1 MSVHHRTGPRTSC
14 IRPAAISLACGLLIG
29 GYIPHVQAAGD
40 YGVLRLQLGTVN
52 QFAYQ
57 PDLTLNTLTEFQ
69 GITAGEKGS
78 CLMNWASGGVNVDL
92 ARLVPYGGAGAT
104 MPGFGYTSIGV
115 YDGPKGTP
123 CSRVDAHTNEYLQF
137 GLGTYTRTTIGAN
150 AVDRMEMDLEVK
162 DDAKVLLKTYIAGS
176 LTGTYELR
184 TGGSI
189 VPGEGYGPTS
199 TGQPPESDPAHRIV
213 NCSAR
218 SDSGPDSGP
227 NDNCRWIINDLAQA
241 IEIVAVNGSFSLEGG
256 GDWAGTDAYNNNTL
270 FYLTH
275 VVEGSFGTSCT
286 GSTPPLSIGGLTDAD
301 CTVTRTQGSS
311 TGVCPSVN
319 YVFRDIS
326 GAANGCEFIKSP
338 GSQFAASVD
347 ITFPPEP
354 RTELNAVPGTTL
366 GFADGLGGIV
376 SFVPG
381 LCTGTVV
388 PIGGGW
394 TISEVLT
401 ATPPPG
407 YVDVVP
413 GNIYADWAC
422 ILEQDVDYLG
432 PLLNP
437 QMQVRQVILF
447 WGDLLI
453 IRD

>member
-1 MSVHHRTGPRTSC
+1 MNVQIRTGLSTSC
-14 IRPAAISLACGLLIG
+14 IRSAVISLAAGLLIG

-57 PDLTLNTLTEFQ
+57 AALGSPLTALQ

-78 CLMNWASGGVNVDL
+78 CLMSWASGGVDL
-92 ARLVPYGGAGAT
+92 ARLIPNGGAGAT

-123 CSRVDAHTNEYLQF
+123 CSRVDASTNEYLQF
-137 GLGTYTRTTIGAN
+137 GLGNYTRTNIGAN
-150 AVDRMEMDLEVK
+150 AVDRMEIDVEVK
-162 DDAKVLLKTYIAGS
+162 NDARLLLKTYIAGS

-189 VPGEGYGPTS
+189 VSGEGYGPTS

-301 CTVTRTQGSS
+301 CTVTRTQASS

>member
-1 MSVHHRTGPRTSC
+1 MNVQIRTGLRTSC
-14 IRPAAISLACGLLIG
+14 IRSAAISLACGLLIG

-40 YGVLRLQLGTVN
+40 YGVLRLQLGTAN

-92 ARLVPYGGAGAT
+92 ARLVPYGGAGAA

-123 CSRVDAHTNEYLQF
+123 CSRVDASTNEYLRF
-137 GLGTYTRTTIGAN
+137 GLGNYTRTNIGAN
-150 AVDRMEMDLEVK
+150 AFDRMEIDVEVK
-162 DDAKVLLKTYIAGS
+162 SDAKLLLNTYIAGS

-189 VPGEGYGPTS
+189 VPGEGFGPTS
-199 TGQPPESDPAHRIV
+199 TGAPPEADPAHRIV

-227 NDNCRWIINDLAQA
+227 NDNCRWIINDLAQS
-241 IEIVAVNGSFSLEGG
+241 IDIVAVNGSFSLEGG
-256 GDWAGTDAYNNNTL
+256 GDWAGTDAYENNTL

-275 VVEGSFGTSCT
+275 VLEGSFSYCS
-286 GSTPPLSIGGLTDAD
+286 GSATLPSIGKFEDTG
-301 CTVTRTQGSS
+301 CTVTRTQGAANDSS
-311 TGVCPSVN
+311 CGTVN
-319 YVFRDIS
+319 YVFRDIV
-326 GAANGCEFIKSP
+326 GTANGCEFIKSP
-338 GSQFAASVD
+338 DSQFAASVD

-401 ATPPPG
+401 ASPPPG